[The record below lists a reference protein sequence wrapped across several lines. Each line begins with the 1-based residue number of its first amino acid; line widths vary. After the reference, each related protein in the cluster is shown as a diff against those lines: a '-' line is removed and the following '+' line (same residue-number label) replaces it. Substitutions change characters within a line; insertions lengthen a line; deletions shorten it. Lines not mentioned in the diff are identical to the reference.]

1 MARKNKSGSKKRST
15 SKALNAFEIAER
27 AESRNRNEAS
37 DSEDE
42 LPVRDGVVDARKFLG
57 DNADYDSD
65 AELEDEE
72 IDSDEALGSED
83 EYDVLNSKF
92 SQTIRDKEKKKKIKS
107 KKGHTSDSSSSD
119 DNSEEEGY
127 SSIDESEF
135 VPLSVAFDLNG
146 DSSEKTNRNK
156 GQKDV
161 VLDDE
166 RDESQSEESSS
177 DEDMSDSASDEEIF
191 QDAESD
197 NTDNVDLK
205 NTLSYISS
213 KKKGKEKRALINE
226 TAEENEHSVPTYG
239 EKLSLKDMISAVDSN
254 VAKDAVLIDLDKDSK
269 ALAAPP
275 PKRVQERNERKAAY
289 EIAKEEVSKWE
300 NTVQQNRQAEVL
312 KFPLNPEHKA
322 DDSALTFKNIDK
334 PSTDLERKVQN
345 ILTTSSLADENKE
358 ATFEEIAVAKLSP
371 SEMKKRTG
379 ELRLMRELMF
389 REEARAKRIKK
400 IKSKAF
406 RRIKKKEKLKN
417 QQLVEGSDFESDN
430 EEHDL
435 KRARERMNLKHKT
448 HSNWAKSMIKS
459 GISKDASSREE
470 LEEMLRKG
478 EALRSK
484 QLGYN
489 EGEQSDNS
497 VSDIEQGYQ
506 DDKDNAEHEEEVR
519 SSLGKGL
526 MSMDFMKAAEERQK
540 QQNINDLNEIA
551 NMDDIESEEGIHSS
565 IHSSANQGRRVYTPS
580 SSSLKSAMSKIDQ
593 QVSKEKSDDNAKSLE
608 NKMSKQLSSK
618 GRAKS
623 SKEKKS
629 DDQRA
634 QDKSENTDDSPVNPW
649 LSGDIDSTH
658 RSNKVVNVTK
668 DSSDVSKA
676 AHRISKKSQKGS
688 NSKSSHGILINS
700 NEYLDIN
707 AAENMNDKDREN
719 NTFTQKDL
727 VKEAFAGDDVV
738 SEFQAEKRSV
748 ALEEGDKEVD
758 LTLPGWGDWAGV
770 NKKPKKRKIVKK
782 IDGVVQSDKRRD
794 QDLKNVI
801 INEKVN
807 KKNLKYQSSGV
818 PYPFE
823 SREQYERTLRMPIG
837 QEWTSRETH
846 QKLVMPRVIVKQGTV
861 IDPLKAPFK

>member
-1 MARKNKSGSKKRST
+1 MARKSKSGLKKRSAN
-15 SKALNAFEIAER
+15 KALNAFEIAER
-27 AESRNRNEAS
+27 AENRNRNEVS
-37 DSEDE
+37 DNEDE

-57 DNADYDSD
+57 DNAEYDSE

-92 SQTIRDKEKKKKIKS
+92 SQTIRDKEKKKKTKVR
-107 KKGHTSDSSSSD
+107 KGRSSDSSSD
-119 DNSEEEGY
+119 DNSEEEDY

-146 DSSEKTNRNK
+146 ESSEKPGRNE
-156 GQKDV
+156 GQRDV

-166 RDESQSEESSS
+166 RDESHSEESSS
-177 DEDMSDSASDEEIF
+177 DDDMSDSDSEEEIF

-197 NTDNVDLK
+197 NAEDIDLK
-205 NTLSYISS
+205 STLSYLSS
-213 KKKGKEKRALINE
+213 KKKGKEKRTLVSE

-239 EKLSLKDMISAVDSN
+239 EKLSLKDMISAVDPN
-254 VAKDAVLIDLDKDSK
+254 AAKDAILIDTDKDSK

-275 PKRVQERNERKAAY
+275 PKRIQEKNERKAAY

-300 NTVQQNRQAEVL
+300 NTVQQNRRAEVL

-371 SEMKKRTG
+371 SEMKKRTA

-406 RRIKKKEKLKN
+406 RRIKKKERLKN

-489 EGEQSDNS
+489 EGEQSDND
-497 VSDIEQGYQ
+497 VSDIEQEYLN
-506 DDKDNAEHEEEVR
+506 DKNNAEHEEELR

-540 QQNINDLNEIA
+540 QQNINDLSELA
-551 NMDDIESEEGIHSS
+551 NMNDVEAEETHTS
-565 IHSSANQGRRVYTPS
+565 IHSSTNMGRRVYTPS
-580 SSSLKSAMSKIDQ
+580 SSSLKSAMSKVDQ
-593 QVSKEKSDDNAKSLE
+593 QISKEQLDDNAKSLE
-608 NKMSKQLSSK
+608 NKFSKRFFSNRNEKSLERKDK
-618 GRAKS
+618 GNGQS
-623 SKEKKS
+623 T
-629 DDQRA
+629 
-634 QDKSENTDDSPVNPW
+634 QDKLEKTDDIQVNPW
-649 LSGDIDSTH
+649 LSGDIDLAH
-658 RSNKVVNVTK
+658 RSNKVVNVNK
-668 DSSDVSKA
+668 DSSALSKT
-676 AHRISKKSQKGS
+676 AHRISKKSQKASGL
-688 NSKSSHGILINS
+688 KSLHGVLINA

-707 AAENMNDKDREN
+707 ASESMNDEDRESN
-719 NTFTQKDL
+719 AFTQKDL

-794 QDLKNVI
+794 KDLKNVI

-846 QKLVMPRVIVKQGTV
+846 QKLTMPRVIVKQGTV

>member
-1 MARKNKSGSKKRST
+1 MARKNKSGLKKRST
-15 SKALNAFEIAER
+15 NKALNAFEIAER

-57 DNADYDSD
+57 DNADYDSE

-92 SQTIRDKEKKKKIKS
+92 SQTIRDKEKKKKIKL
-107 KKGHTSDSSSSD
+107 KKGRTSDSSSSD

-146 DSSEKTNRNK
+146 ESSEKPSRNK
-156 GQKDV
+156 GQRDV

-166 RDESQSEESSS
+166 HDESQSEESSS
-177 DEDMSDSASDEEIF
+177 DEDMSDSDSEEEIF

-197 NTDNVDLK
+197 NADVDLK
-205 NTLSYISS
+205 STLSYLSS
-213 KKKGKEKRALINE
+213 KKKGKEKRTLINE

-254 VAKDAVLIDLDKDSK
+254 IARDAILIDTDKDSK

-334 PSTDLERKVQN
+334 PSTDLEKKVQN

-371 SEMKKRTG
+371 SEMKKRTA

-406 RRIKKKEKLKN
+406 RRIKKKERLKN

-497 VSDIEQGYQ
+497 ASDIEQEYQ
-506 DDKDNAEHEEEVR
+506 NDKNNAEHEEEVR

-540 QQNINDLNEIA
+540 QQNINDLSEIA
-551 NMDDIESEEGIHSS
+551 NMDDLEGEETHTS

-580 SSSLKSAMSKIDQ
+580 SSSLKSAMSKVDQ
-593 QVSKEKSDDNAKSLE
+593 QISKEKSDDNAKSLE
-608 NKMSKQLSSK
+608 NKMSKQFSSK
-618 GRAKS
+618 ENAKS

-629 DDQRA
+629 KKNVQST
-634 QDKSENTDDSPVNPW
+634 QDKLENTDDTSVNPW
-649 LSGDIDSTH
+649 LSGDIDLTH
-658 RSNKVVNVTK
+658 RSNKVVNVNK
-668 DSSDVSKA
+668 DSSDLSKA

-688 NSKSSHGILINS
+688 GLKSLHGILINS
-700 NEYLDIN
+700 NEYLDMN
-707 AAENMNDKDREN
+707 AAESINDEDGES

-794 QDLKNVI
+794 NNLKNVI

-846 QKLVMPRVIVKQGTV
+846 QKLTMPRVIVKQGTV